1 MTGMTARALVAPFVI
16 LIGAAVLDG
25 CASAYPHAATTDV
38 SRERAESVRF
48 DNEGRDRLDIYLVG
62 ERRSWRLGRLEPGQA
77 RWLRV
82 PGDIPPNDLARI
94 QLVVLANAEL
104 TLSPMQDP
112 RAVTTL
118 RAPVFVLAGQRWAFA
133 DGQLKG
139 VRAR

>member
-1 MTGMTARALVAPFVI
+1 MSGITARALVAPFVI
-16 LIGAAVLDG
+16 LVGAGVMNG
-25 CASAYPHAATTDV
+25 CASTPARTATTEV

-48 DNEGRDRLDIYLVG
+48 DNEGRDRLDVYLVG
-62 ERRSWRLGRLEPGQA
+62 ERRAWRLGRLEPGQA

-82 PGDIPPNDLARI
+82 PSDIPPNDLARI

-104 TLSPMQDP
+104 TLTPMQDP

-118 RAPVFVLAGQRWAFA
+118 RAPVFVLASQRWAFA